1 MGDFFKERKN
11 LVLAGIAVLVF
22 GVLMLSSM
30 RGNNQESS
38 KTQMLQSKY
47 QSLSTNID
55 VINKKLDE
63 RIVKLEQRMQKQANN
78 QNEMQTTINS
88 LQQNQG
94 KISQMLTNIQ
104 DSIKRLNDR
113 ITELKAQKTQIKNPF
128 KKPEVRITAINI
140 TNPNQQTGVKKN
152 KSKKVVKEY
161 LKLPDASIVR
171 GTVVSG
177 IYAPVT
183 STEWLPTLINV
194 DEAFYGPNDTRVP
207 LKNCKVLAEAQG
219 DYTTQ
224 RASVKI
230 YKLSCVLPNGQAR
243 SFKIKGYVA
252 DNKDSAFGIH
262 GHLISVTGKYIAG
275 SFLTSFL
282 SGYSSALSQA
292 ETSNTVTS
300 TGATVSSV
308 TGSTT
313 RYAGFSGVSSAFGN
327 LASYYQSKLNKL
339 IDMIYI
345 PSGRKV
351 WLVIQKGVVIKG
363 YLPTI
368 NENTF
373 GGVD

>member
-1 MGDFFKERKN
+1 MGDFLKEKKN
-11 LVLAGIAVLVF
+11 LVLIGIAVLVF

-30 RGNNQESS
+30 RGNNQENN
-38 KTQMLQSKY
+38 KTLMLQSKY

-63 RIVKLEQRMQKQANN
+63 RIVKLEQRMRQQTVTQQNLQNSVNTLQK
-78 QNEMQTTINS
+78 
-88 LQQNQG
+88 NQG
-94 KISQMLTNIQ
+94 KISQMLANIQ
-104 DSIKRLNDR
+104 DTMKRLNDQ
-113 ITELKAQKTQIKNPF
+113 ITELKMQKTPFKTPF
-128 KKPEVRITAINI
+128 KKPAVRITAINI
-140 TNPNQQTGVKKN
+140 TNPKPQSESIKKN
-152 KSKKVVKEY
+152 KKKIIKEY

-183 STEWLPTLINV
+183 SREWLPTLINV

-207 LKNCKVLAEAQG
+207 LKNCKVLAQAQG

-224 RASVKI
+224 RANVQI

-243 SFKIKGYVA
+243 SFNIKGYVA

-262 GHLISVTGKYIAG
+262 GRLISVTGKYIAG

-282 SGYSSALSQA
+282 SGSSSALSQA

-308 TGSTT
+308 TGSAS
-313 RYAGFSGVSSAFGN
+313 RYAGFAGVSSAFGS

-345 PSGRKV
+345 PSGRRV
-351 WLVIQKGVVIKG
+351 WLIIQKGVVIKG
-363 YLPTI
+363 YVPTI